1 MRLFY
6 YFGKEDINP
15 NCNEFFNIISKLNW
29 LLLLTAYWIE
39 FAHFTSLISG
49 LFLKKELASDRWKI
63 FSIKNSELSGQEK
76 SELSG
81 QEKRQVERVKY
92 DSDSDSVYSTSDSY

>member
-1 MRLFY
+1 MVFS
-6 YFGKEDINP
+6 N
-15 NCNEFFNIISKLNW
+15 
-29 LLLLTAYWIE
+29 
-39 FAHFTSLISG
+39 HFPD
-49 LFLKKELASDRWKI
+49 KKELASDRWKI
-63 FSIKNSELSGQEK
+63 FSIKN